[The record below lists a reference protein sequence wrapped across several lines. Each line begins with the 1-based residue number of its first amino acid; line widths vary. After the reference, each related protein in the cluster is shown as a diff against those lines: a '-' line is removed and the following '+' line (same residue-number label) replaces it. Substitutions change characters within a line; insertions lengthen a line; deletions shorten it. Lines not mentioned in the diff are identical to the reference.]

1 MISSPV
7 RVEILGVVVVLA
19 AGLAAFGGDEQS
31 IKLADC
37 PAAVR
42 KTLEHE
48 AKGAK
53 LEAVDKVTE
62 EGATTYGAGVLVGSR
77 KYRIHVD
84 AEGSLIEM
92 GLEVGDEEVKF
103 AASPATVQA
112 TFRREAKDAKFDALT
127 KDLKYGV
134 VVFEAVVSLG
144 GKEYSIVVAENGTL
158 VEKILIIAED
168 EIDLTH
174 CPATVQHALKEHAQ
188 GGTIGPVTRATGVG
202 GHVFETEIEIKG
214 KTYFVEVT
222 EGGGLITK
230 SLLGEDEDKN
240 KDKDKDKAN
249 AKK

>member
-1 MISSPV
+1 MV
-7 RVEILGVVVVLA
+7 FLV
-19 AGLAAFGGDEQS
+19 AGFAAFGDDDQP

-48 AKGAK
+48 AKGSK
-53 LEAVDKVTE
+53 IEAVDKVTE
-62 EGATTYGAGVLVGSR
+62 DGATTYGAGVLVGGR

-103 AASPATVQA
+103 AASPAAVQA

-134 VVFEAVVSLG
+134 TVYEAVVNLL

-158 VEKILIIAED
+158 VEKMLIIAED

-174 CPATVQHALKEHAQ
+174 CPAAVQHALREHAQ
-188 GGTIGPVTRATGVG
+188 GGKIGPVTRATGVG
-202 GHVFETEIEIKG
+202 GHVFEAELEIKG

-230 SLLGEDEDKN
+230 SLIEEDKPV
-240 KDKDKDKAN
+240 
-249 AKK
+249 KK

>member
-1 MISSPV
+1 MAASLV
-7 RVEILGVVVVLA
+7 RAKTLGVVGVLV
-19 AGLAAFGGDEQS
+19 AGFAAFGDDDPP

-48 AKGAK
+48 AKGSK
-53 LEAVDKVTE
+53 IKAVDKVAE
-62 EGATTYGAGVLVGSR
+62 DGATTYGAGVLVGGR

-103 AASPATVQA
+103 AASPAAVQA
-112 TFRREAKDAKFDALT
+112 TFRREAKDAKFDALA

-134 VVFEAVVSLG
+134 TVYEAVVNFL

-158 VEKILIIAED
+158 VEKMLIIAED
-168 EIDLTH
+168 EVDLTH
-174 CPATVQHALKEHAQ
+174 CPAAVQHALKEHAQ
-188 GGTIGPVTRATGVG
+188 GGKIGPVTRATGVG
-202 GHVFETEIEIKG
+202 GHVFEAELEIKG
-214 KTYFVEVT
+214 KLYFVEVT

-230 SLLGEDEDKN
+230 SLIEEE
-240 KDKDKDKAN
+240 KAV
-249 AKK
+249 KK